1 MIFVGGAEYFSSRI
15 KMVKLLRLILCMIVV
30 LSSLKMAAQE
40 VVVRNDTIYSWG
52 NKKGVGPRFGVA
64 KDTLFWIINRPR
76 DNWFFSPR
84 VGIQEYIGNAQKL
97 KNCINVPTP
106 VMQLSIGKWFIPDV
120 SFELSFSYSRALSQS
135 RYSLCPYIDFTGI
148 PVEDGY
154 YPYQKFAF
162 NHSFWDGCLTLDL
175 TNFFKGYYEGNRSH
189 YHLMG
194 SAGLGI
200 GYGWGK
206 VDNPRSSQ
214 DRKYAHN
221 NELMGFIAFN
231 HRYRLWEHI
240 DFNVVFKFAG
250 IRGSYDDFY
259 GVDDHISAHNYW
271 SRFDFVPSV
280 CAGITI
286 NIGHNDVL
294 HTFIETRHQ
303 DIFASNLQTMGDSS
317 SNYYHDSSLM
327 RIVQRAMDALRD
339 RDSII
344 AVMQEQQSI
353 QQPVA
358 YYILY
363 YPNGLDDDSL
373 IVNPQFAQSY
383 MKHFP
388 NGDTLGGDSLHPNFI
403 PGMPYILYYGP
414 DSLNHM
420 VNGGTYYPTGYDL
433 ASLKDR
439 LSKNKSIIYCF
450 IDQNREDSVLR
461 GEMDDNQP
469 YMVYYP
475 NGKPGEP
482 AGEDAKPN
490 IVFYPNGTPY
500 GIDSVTGK
508 PLGDVQFVSYYPVDE
523 TDTSDLLADGNRK
536 EHPWEQPGDYPEKR
550 PDEPWEEDL
559 SGKSLPELV
568 LSEVERRN
576 MKAVYV
582 TYELNKA
589 EVKPWDREKL
599 REMAAYI
606 NADTSD
612 SKYMVMGSADSRTG
626 TPTINQR
633 LSEMRCKTVYD
644 ILVNEFN
651 VDPKRLIKKALGGID
666 DYEPYIM
673 NRLCIVVVNDPR
685 WKYLIDLKQKQK

>member
-1 MIFVGGAEYFSSRI
+1 
-15 KMVKLLRLILCMIVV
+15 MIVV

-84 VGIQEYIGNAQKL
+84 VGIQTYFGNASEF
-97 KNCINVPTP
+97 KNRLNLPTP
-106 VMQLSIGKWFIPDV
+106 TAQLSIGKWFIPDV
-120 SFELSFSYSRALSQS
+120 SFELSVTYSRALSQS
-135 RYSLCPYIDFTGI
+135 RYSLCPYIDYTGI
-148 PVEDGY
+148 AAVDGY
-154 YPYQKFAF
+154 YPYQKYWF
-162 NHSFWDGCLTLDL
+162 NHSFWDGSLTLDF
-175 TNFFKGYYEGNRSH
+175 TNFFKGYYEGNRSR

-194 SAGLGI
+194 TAGLGV
-200 GYGWGK
+200 GFGWGS
-206 VDNPRSSQ
+206 VVNPRSSMD
-214 DRKYAHN
+214 DRKIAHN
-221 NELMGFIAFN
+221 TELMGFIAFN
-231 HRYRLWEHI
+231 NRYKLLEHL
-240 DFNVVFKFAG
+240 DFNLVVRLSG

-259 GVDDHISAHNYW
+259 GVDDHISKFKYW

-280 CAGITI
+280 SAGITI

-294 HTFIETRHQ
+294 HTFIETQHQ
-303 DIFASNLQTMGDSS
+303 DIFANNLQAQNDSS

-327 RIVQRAMDALRD
+327 RIVQRAMDAVRD

-414 DSLNHM
+414 DSLNQM
-420 VNGGTYYPTGYDL
+420 VNGGTYYPTGYNL
-433 ASLKDR
+433 ASLKEH

-450 IDQNREDSVLR
+450 IDQNRGDSVPM
-461 GEMDDNQP
+461 GEMDKGQP

-475 NGKPGEP
+475 NGKPGDTTMGP
-482 AGEDAKPN
+482 NSRPN

-500 GIDSVTGK
+500 GVDSVTGK
-508 PLGDVQFVSYYPVDE
+508 PLGGVQFVSYYPVE
-523 TDTSDLLADGNRK
+523 EGDTNRRPGKAIDGGDN
-536 EHPWEQPGDYPEKR
+536 HPYA
-550 PDEPWEEDL
+550 PWEEDFY
-559 SGKSLPELV
+559 GKSLPELV

-589 EVKPWDREKL
+589 QVYPWDKEKL
-599 REMAAYI
+599 KEMAEFI
-606 NADTSD
+606 NADTSGN
-612 SKYMVMGSADSRTG
+612 KYMVMGSADSRTG
-626 TPTINQR
+626 TPSINQR
-633 LSEMRCKTVYD
+633 LSEMRCKAVYD
-644 ILVNEFN
+644 ILVNEYH
-651 VDPKRLIKKALGGID
+651 VDPNRLIRKALGGID